1 MMGDEEVMEMYNI
14 KERRSLVGKI
24 CSDRSINRKSI
35 QHTMRKIWRLSKV
48 ASFKEVKRNLFIIT
62 FSTEAEKQKVV
73 YGKP

>member
-1 MMGDEEVMEMYNI
+1 MMGDEEVTEMYNI

-24 CSDRSINRKSI
+24 CSDRSINRKAI
-35 QHTMRKIWRLSKV
+35 QYTMRKIWRLSKV